1 MKKIKLLICA
11 LLVGAVSSSVYG
23 MMEETRLEDINPF
36 DRQAVAH
43 KKGGYEPLEVE
54 MVDVTADQPSK
65 PTSHTPWYK
74 SKRFW
79 YGAAAVTT
87 VVATT
92 AAVTYAIVSATS
104 GEDSHHDVPNMPSVS
119 PIPSFIN
126 NITESV
132 TSSLSRS
139 WSSIASHSP
148 FPSPTPS
155 PSWSQSLSRSLS
167 STFSSSMSALE
178 SMTSSVTATFSP
190 SPSHAGSSSRSTTR
204 TAFPSAGVFYDI
216 WDAVCTFRN
225 PPFNYFADCYNGTFT
240 AGCTPSSNSDPSS
253 SNSDPSRNY
262 RGCALPIQYVTDP
275 ILNRLWVC
283 YPNHPNGPNG
293 WYYDYKNFH
302 CQNP

>member
-11 LLVGAVSSSVYG
+11 LLVGAVSSSSAFASSP
-23 MMEETRLEDINPF
+23 EDGNPF
-36 DRQAVAH
+36 KPSTNTTR
-43 KKGGYEPLEVE
+43 YEPLEVE
-54 MVDVTADQPSK
+54 MVDVTADQPSR

-92 AAVTYAIVSATS
+92 AAVTYAIVKATS

-148 FPSPTPS
+148 FPSPTTS
-155 PSWSQSLSRSLS
+155 PSWSQSLSNSWSAIASRSASWSSSWSESLS

-178 SMTSSVTATFSP
+178 TMTSSVTESITSTFSP
-190 SPSHAGSSSRSTTR
+190 SPSHST
-204 TAFPSAGVFYDI
+204 PSTYDI
-216 WDAVCTFRN
+216 WSATCRFIFDNASRPIKVTCIDGIMT
-225 PPFNYFADCYNGTFT
+225 PGCSQCQGPVGQCPYHGCYGV
-240 AGCTPSSNSDPSS
+240 PS
-253 SNSDPSRNY
+253 
-262 RGCALPIQYVTDP
+262 LVTDT
-275 ILNRLWVC
+275 V
-283 YPNHPNGPNG
+283 Y
-293 WYYDYKNFH
+293 NFQWRCLPQQLPSGRYVH
-302 CQNP
+302 TNFTGTRYIG